1 MLEERIPNFDV
12 DPHRSIFLGEKK
24 KTRPDFA
31 GLKFLKRGHEHF
43 LRFFTLFCHD
53 VEQFLIGLLKN
64 FHITL
69 PPHPPDLDP
78 DPRGRKKT
86 FFLL

>member
-1 MLEERIPNFDV
+1 MLDERIPNLDV
-12 DPHRSIFLGEKK
+12 DPHGSIFLGEKK
-24 KTRPDFA
+24 PDPILLAWNFSNEVMKIFY
-31 GLKFLKRGHEHF
+31 L
-43 LRFFTLFCHD
+43 FFTLFCHD

-69 PPHPPDLDP
+69 PPQPPDLDP